1 MITQFEHK
9 FNIGDTVFLTFYS
22 RGQYRVRKK
31 TGYKIKII
39 RFNLSTPFPYAV
51 QPENKEEKSVYYWFE
66 GKNPSVSMASE
77 YACFAS
83 LEDAYSSDKKPEN
96 GSYILGNQNH
106 IGRYFKGYVY
116 YWAFDCQKGYPRRA
130 KLKNWCDAWLYLKP
144 CCLASEKEYR
154 DTMGVVRPFE
164 PCEYEEFNIID

>member
-51 QPENKEEKSVYYWFE
+51 QPEDKKEKSVSRGINFNNE
-66 GKNPSVSMASE
+66 TG
-77 YACFAS
+77 
-83 LEDAYSSDKKPEN
+83 
-96 GSYILGNQNH
+96 
-106 IGRYFKGYVY
+106 
-116 YWAFDCQKGYPRRA
+116 
-130 KLKNWCDAWLYLKP
+130 
-144 CCLASEKEYR
+144 
-154 DTMGVVRPFE
+154 
-164 PCEYEEFNIID
+164 EYELSRQSFEELDDILSKWENMEND

>member
-1 MITQFEHK
+1 MKFRVIFEIDEK
-9 FNIGDTVFLTFYS
+9 VEADDREEAVERAIGNVVG
-22 RGQYRVRKK
+22 GQALVD
-31 TGYKIKII
+31 
-39 RFNLSTPFPYAV
+39 
-51 QPENKEEKSVYYWFE
+51 E
-66 GKNPSVSMASE
+66 
-77 YACFAS
+77 
-83 LEDAYSSDKKPEN
+83 
-96 GSYILGNQNH
+96 LGNQNH